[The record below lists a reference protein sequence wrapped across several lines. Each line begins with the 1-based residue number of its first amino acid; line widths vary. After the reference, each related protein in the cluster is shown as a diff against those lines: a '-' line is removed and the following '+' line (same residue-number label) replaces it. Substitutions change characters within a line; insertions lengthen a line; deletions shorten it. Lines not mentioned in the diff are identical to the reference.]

1 MEVATNHM
9 SSEYRT
15 GREGE
20 FTYRG
25 HTLEQLKEMSL
36 EEVAEL
42 LPARQRRTIQ
52 RGLSTEQQKLRQEA
66 KDAGV
71 QETANDPIRTHLR
84 DMPIL
89 PSFVEKTFAV
99 YTGQSF
105 ERVRIEPEMIGHYLG
120 EFQLTRT
127 SVEHGQAGI
136 GATRSSK
143 FVPLK

>member
-1 MEVATNHM
+1 M
-9 SSEYRT
+9 SSGEYRT

-25 HTLEQLKEMSL
+25 HTLDELQEMSVD
-36 EEVAEL
+36 EVAEL
-42 LPARQRRTIQ
+42 LPARQRRTIE
-52 RGLSTEQQKLRQEA
+52 RGLSAQQEKLLEDAREATEE
-66 KDAGV
+66 GS
-71 QETANDPIRTHLR
+71 ANDPIRTHLR
-84 DMPIL
+84 NMPIL
-89 PSFVEKTFAV
+89 PEFVDKTFAV

-105 ERVRIEPEMIGHYLG
+105 ERVQIEPEMLGHYLG

>member
-1 MEVATNHM
+1 M
-9 SSEYRT
+9 SSDYQI
-15 GREGE
+15 GHEGE

-25 HTLEQLKEMSL
+25 HTLEELQEMDI

-42 LPARQRRTIQ
+42 LPARVRRSIT
-52 RGLSTEQQKLRQEA
+52 RGLSYEKEQLLEEA
-66 KDAGV
+66 REAGEE
-71 QETANDPIRTHLR
+71 ETANNPIRTHLR
-84 DMPIL
+84 DMPIVPEMVGL
-89 PSFVEKTFAV
+89 TFAV
-99 YTGQSF
+99 HNGQSF
-105 ERVRIEPEMIGHYLG
+105 ERVNVEPEMLGHYLG

>member
-1 MEVATNHM
+1 M
-9 SSEYRT
+9 SQEYRT

-25 HTLEQLKEMSL
+25 HTLDELQEMSL
-36 EEVAEL
+36 DEVAEL
-42 LPARQRRTIQ
+42 LPARQRRTIT
-52 RGLSTEQQKLRQEA
+52 RGLTAQHEKLLETVEEA
-66 KDAGV
+66 DPE
-71 QETANDPIRTHLR
+71 ETANDPIRTHLR
-84 DMPIL
+84 DMVIVPA
-89 PSFVEKTFAV
+89 FVGKTFAV
-99 YTGQSF
+99 YNGQEF
-105 ERVRIEPEMIGHYLG
+105 QRVEIQPEMIGHYLG

>member
-1 MEVATNHM
+1 M

-25 HTLEQLKEMSL
+25 HTLDELQEMTL

-42 LPARQRRTIQ
+42 LPARQRRTIT
-52 RGLSTEQQKLRQEA
+52 RGLSVQQEKLRDRA
-66 KDAGV
+66 AAAGQ

-84 DMPIL
+84 DMPVL
-89 PSFVEKTFAV
+89 PEFVGLTFEV

-105 ERVRIEPEMIGHYLG
+105 ERVRVEPEMIGHYLG

>member
-1 MEVATNHM
+1 M
-9 SSEYRT
+9 SSDYQI
-15 GREGE
+15 GHEGE

-25 HTLEQLKEMSL
+25 HTLDELQELSV

-42 LPARQRRTIQ
+42 LPARMRRTIE
-52 RGLSTEQQKLRQEA
+52 RGLSVEHEKLLEKAR
-66 KDAGV
+66 DAEPE
-71 QETANDPIRTHLR
+71 ETADNPVRTHLR
-84 DMPIL
+84 DMPVL
-89 PSFVEKTFAV
+89 PEMVGLTFAV
-99 YTGQSF
+99 HTGQSF
-105 ERVRIEPEMIGHYLG
+105 ERVEVEPEMVGHYLG

>member
-1 MEVATNHM
+1 M
-9 SSEYRT
+9 SSDYQI
-15 GREGE
+15 GHEGE

-25 HTLEQLKEMSL
+25 HTVDELQEMSV

-42 LPARQRRTIQ
+42 LPARQRRTIT
-52 RGLSTEQQKLRQEA
+52 RGLSIEHEKLLEEA
-66 KDAGV
+66 RDAGEE
-71 QETANDPIRTHLR
+71 ETANNPIRTHLR

-89 PSFVEKTFAV
+89 PEMIGITFAV

-105 ERVRIEPEMIGHYLG
+105 ERVKVEPEMLGHYLG

>member
-1 MEVATNHM
+1 M
-9 SSEYRT
+9 SGEYRT

-25 HTLEQLKEMSL
+25 HTLDELSEMSV

-42 LPARQRRTIQ
+42 LPARQRRSIE
-52 RGLSTEQQKLRQEA
+52 RGLSVEKQQLLDEA
-66 KDAGV
+66 REAGEE
-71 QETANDPIRTHLR
+71 ETANDPIRTHLR
-84 DMPIL
+84 DMPVL
-89 PSFVEKTFAV
+89 PAFVGKTFAV
-99 YTGQSF
+99 HNGQSF
-105 ERVRIEPEMIGHYLG
+105 ERVEVQPEMIGHYLG

>member
-1 MEVATNHM
+1 M

-25 HTLEQLKEMSL
+25 HTLDELQEMEL
-36 EEVAEL
+36 DEVAEL
-42 LPARQRRTIQ
+42 LPARQRRTIT
-52 RGLSTEQQKLRQEA
+52 RGLSEEHEKLLDEA
-66 KDAGV
+66 ADSTAD
-71 QETANDPIRTHLR
+71 ETADNPIRTHLR

-89 PSFVEKTFAV
+89 PGFVGLTFAV

-105 ERVRIEPEMIGHYLG
+105 ERVEVDPEMIGHYLG
-120 EFQLTRT
+120 EFQLTRS

>member
-1 MEVATNHM
+1 M
-9 SSEYRT
+9 SQEYRT

-25 HTLEQLKEMSL
+25 YTLEELQEMEL

-42 LPARQRRTIQ
+42 LPARKRRSIQ
-52 RGLSTEQQKLRQEA
+52 RGLSVEKQKLLEEA
-66 KDAGV
+66 REKGEE
-71 QETANDPIRTHLR
+71 ETANAPIRTHLR

-89 PSFVEKTFAV
+89 PEFVGLTFEV
-99 YTGQSF
+99 YDGQSF

-120 EFQLTRT
+120 EFQLTRK

>member
-1 MEVATNHM
+1 M
-9 SSEYRT
+9 SSDYRT

-25 HTLEQLKEMSL
+25 YTLDELEEMSL

-42 LPARQRRTIQ
+42 LPARKRRSIE
-52 RGLSTEQQKLRQEA
+52 RGLSTEQRKLLERARESDEEQ
-66 KDAGV
+66 
-71 QETANDPIRTHLR
+71 TASTPIRTHLR

-89 PSFVEKTFAV
+89 PEFVGLTFAV
-99 YTGQSF
+99 YDGQEF
-105 ERVRIEPEMIGHYLG
+105 GRVRVEPEMLGHYLG
-120 EFQLTRT
+120 EFRLTRT

>member
-1 MEVATNHM
+1 M

-25 HTLEQLKEMSL
+25 HTLDELQSMSL
-36 EEVAEL
+36 DEVAEL
-42 LPARQRRTIQ
+42 LPARMRRTIT
-52 RGLSTEQQKLRQEA
+52 RGLSVEHQKLLDRAREA
-66 KDAGV
+66 GEE
-71 QETANDPIRTHLR
+71 ETANDPIRTHLR
-84 DMPIL
+84 DMPIV
-89 PSFVEKTFAV
+89 PEFVGLTFSV
-99 YTGQSF
+99 YNGQEF
-105 ERVRIEPEMIGHYLG
+105 QRVEIDPEMIGHYLG

>member
-1 MEVATNHM
+1 M
-9 SSEYRT
+9 SSTEYRT

-25 HTLEQLKEMSL
+25 YSLDELQEMDHD
-36 EEVAEL
+36 EVAEL
-42 LPARQRRTIQ
+42 LPARQRRTIL
-52 RGLSTEQQKLRQEA
+52 RGLSEEHQKLLDKVEDKGA
-66 KDAGV
+66 E
-71 QETANDPIRTHLR
+71 ETANNPIRTHLR
-84 DMPIL
+84 DMPVL
-89 PSFVEKTFAV
+89 PEFVGLTFAV

-105 ERVRIEPEMIGHYLG
+105 ERVEIEPEMIGHYLG
-120 EFQLTRT
+120 EFQLTRN

>member
-1 MEVATNHM
+1 M

-25 HTLEQLKEMSL
+25 YTLDELQEMPL
-36 EEVAEL
+36 DEVAEL
-42 LPARQRRTIQ
+42 LPARQRRTIE
-52 RGLSTEQQKLRQEA
+52 RGLSVQEEKLRDRASE
-66 KDAGV
+66 AGV

-84 DMPIL
+84 DMPVL
-89 PSFVEKTFAV
+89 PEFVELTFEV

-105 ERVRIEPEMIGHYLG
+105 ERVRVEPEMIGHYLG

>member
-1 MEVATNHM
+1 M
-9 SSEYRT
+9 SSEYQI
-15 GREGE
+15 GHEGE

-25 HTLEQLKEMSL
+25 YTLEELQEMSR

-42 LPARQRRTIQ
+42 LPARKRRTIK
-52 RGLSTEQQKLRQEA
+52 RGLSAEHEKLLEKA
-66 KDAGV
+66 KHADEE
-71 QETANDPIRTHLR
+71 ETANNPIRTHLR

-89 PSFVEKTFAV
+89 PSMVDITFAV
-99 YTGQSF
+99 HNGQSF
-105 ERVRIEPEMIGHYLG
+105 ERVKVEPEMLGHYLG

>member
-1 MEVATNHM
+1 M
-9 SSEYRT
+9 SSTEYRT

-25 HTLEQLKEMSL
+25 YDLDELQEMEL
-36 EEVAEL
+36 DEVAEL
-42 LPARQRRTIQ
+42 LPARQRRTIL
-52 RGLSTEQQKLRQEA
+52 RGLSEEHRKLLDKIEDKTA
-66 KDAGV
+66 E
-71 QETANDPIRTHLR
+71 ETANNPVRTHLR
-84 DMPIL
+84 DMPVL
-89 PSFVEKTFAV
+89 PEFVGLTFAV

-105 ERVRIEPEMIGHYLG
+105 ERVEVEPEMIGHYLG
-120 EFQLTRT
+120 EFQLTRN

>member
-1 MEVATNHM
+1 M
-9 SSEYRT
+9 SELRT

-25 HTLEQLKEMSL
+25 HELDELQDMDL

-42 LPARQRRTIQ
+42 LPARQRRTIT
-52 RGLSTEQQKLRQEA
+52 RGLSEEHEKLLAEA
-66 KDAGV
+66 RSADPE
-71 QETANDPIRTHLR
+71 ETANDPIRTHLR
-84 DMPIL
+84 DMPVL
-89 PSFVEKTFAV
+89 PEVVGLTFAV

-105 ERVRIEPEMIGHYLG
+105 ERVAVEPEMLGHYLG

-127 SVEHGQAGI
+127 QVEHGQAGI

>member
-1 MEVATNHM
+1 M
-9 SSEYRT
+9 SELRT

-25 HTLEQLKEMSL
+25 YELDELQDMDL

-42 LPARQRRTIQ
+42 LPARQRRTIT
-52 RGLSTEQQKLRQEA
+52 RGLSEEHQKLLEEA
-66 KDAGV
+66 RAADPD
-71 QETANDPIRTHLR
+71 ETADNPIRTHLR
-84 DMPIL
+84 DMPVV
-89 PSFVEKTFAV
+89 PEFVGLTFAV

-105 ERVRIEPEMIGHYLG
+105 ERVEVEPEMLGHYLG
-120 EFQLTRT
+120 EFQLTRNQ
-127 SVEHGQAGI
+127 VEHGQAGI

>member
-1 MEVATNHM
+1 M
-9 SSEYRT
+9 SSDYQI
-15 GREGE
+15 GHEGE

-25 HTLEQLKEMSL
+25 HTLEELQEMSV
-36 EEVAEL
+36 EDVAEL
-42 LPARQRRTIQ
+42 LPARQRRSIN
-52 RGLSTEQQKLRQEA
+52 RGLSVEKQKLLDEAREAGQE
-66 KDAGV
+66 
-71 QETANDPIRTHLR
+71 ETANDPIRTHLR
-84 DMPIL
+84 DMPIV
-89 PSFVEKTFAV
+89 PEMVGVTFAV

-105 ERVRIEPEMIGHYLG
+105 ERVKVEPEMIGHYLG

>member
-1 MEVATNHM
+1 M
-9 SSEYRT
+9 SQGDYRT

-25 HTLEQLKEMSL
+25 HTLDELQEMSL
-36 EEVAEL
+36 DEVAEL
-42 LPARQRRTIQ
+42 LPARQRRTIT
-52 RGLSTEQQKLRQEA
+52 RGLSVEHEKLREKA
-66 KDAGV
+66 E
-71 QETANDPIRTHLR
+71 ETTSEESADDPIRTHLR

-89 PSFVEKTFAV
+89 PEFVDLTFSV

-105 ERVRIEPEMIGHYLG
+105 ERVRVEPEMIGHYLG

>member
-1 MEVATNHM
+1 M
-9 SSEYRT
+9 SQEYRT

-25 HTLEQLKEMSL
+25 YTLEELQEMEL
-36 EEVAEL
+36 DEVVEL
-42 LPARQRRTIQ
+42 LPARQRRSIE
-52 RGLSTEQQKLRQEA
+52 RGLSVEKEKLREEA
-66 KDAGV
+66 SEKGEE
-71 QETANDPIRTHLR
+71 ETANDPIRTHLR

-89 PSFVEKTFAV
+89 PEFVGLTFEV
-99 YTGQSF
+99 YNGQSF
-105 ERVRIEPEMIGHYLG
+105 ERVRVEPEMIGHYLG

>member
-1 MEVATNHM
+1 M
-9 SSEYRT
+9 STEYRT

-25 HTLEQLKEMSL
+25 YTLDELQEMAL
-36 EEVAEL
+36 DEVAEL
-42 LPARQRRTIQ
+42 LPARQRRTIT
-52 RGLSTEQQKLRQEA
+52 RGLGVDKEKLL
-66 KDAGV
+66 
-71 QETANDPIRTHLR
+71 ETAREASAEETADDPIRTHLR
-84 DMPIL
+84 DMPVL
-89 PSFVEKTFAV
+89 PEFVDLTFEV
-99 YTGQSF
+99 HNGQGF
-105 ERVRIEPEMIGHYLG
+105 ERVEIQPEMIGHYLG

>member
-1 MEVATNHM
+1 M
-9 SSEYRT
+9 STEYRT

-25 HTLEQLKEMSL
+25 HTLEELAEMDL
-36 EEVAEL
+36 DEVSEL
-42 LPARQRRTIQ
+42 LPARARRTID
-52 RGLSTEQQKLRQEA
+52 RGLDTEQRKLLEQARA
-66 KDAGV
+66 AGEE
-71 QETANDPIRTHLR
+71 ETANDPIRTHLR
-84 DMPIL
+84 DMPIV
-89 PSFVEKTFAV
+89 PEFVGLTFAV

-105 ERVRIEPEMIGHYLG
+105 ERVEVEPEMIGHSLG

>member
-1 MEVATNHM
+1 M
-9 SSEYRT
+9 SSDYRT
-15 GREGE
+15 GREDKE
-20 FTYRG
+20 FAYRG
-25 HTLEQLKEMSL
+25 HSLDELQEMDVD
-36 EEVAEL
+36 EVAEL
-42 LPARQRRTIQ
+42 LPARQRRTIE
-52 RGLSTEQQKLRQEA
+52 RGLTVEHEKLLEKA
-66 KDAGV
+66 SEKGEE
-71 QETANDPIRTHLR
+71 ETANDPIRTHLR

-89 PSFVEKTFAV
+89 PEFVGLTFAV

-105 ERVRIEPEMIGHYLG
+105 ERVEVQPEMIGHYLG

>member
-1 MEVATNHM
+1 M
-9 SSEYRT
+9 SSDYRT

-25 HTLEQLKEMSL
+25 HTLEELQDMDI
-36 EEVAEL
+36 EEVADL
-42 LPARQRRTIQ
+42 LPARKRRSIE
-52 RGLSTEQQKLRQEA
+52 RGLSVEKEKLVEKA
-66 KDAGV
+66 EGKGEE
-71 QETANDPIRTHLR
+71 ETANDPIRTHLR
-84 DMPIL
+84 DMPVL
-89 PSFVEKTFAV
+89 PEFVGKTFAV
-99 YTGQSF
+99 HTGQSF
-105 ERVRIEPEMIGHYLG
+105 ERVRVEPEMLGHYLG

>member
-1 MEVATNHM
+1 M
-9 SSEYRT
+9 STEYRT

-25 HTLEQLKEMSL
+25 HTLDELQSL
-36 EEVAEL
+36 SLDEVAEL
-42 LPARQRRTIQ
+42 LPARMRRTIT
-52 RGLSTEQQKLRQEA
+52 RGLSIEHEKLLEKARS
-66 KDAGV
+66 AGEE
-71 QETANDPIRTHLR
+71 ETANDPIRTHLR
-84 DMPIL
+84 DMPIV
-89 PSFVEKTFAV
+89 PEFVGLTFSV
-99 YTGQSF
+99 YTGQEF
-105 ERVRIEPEMIGHYLG
+105 QRVEVEPEMIGHYLG